1 MYIVDEAFRAFYL
14 IHRLP
19 RLKFH
24 NAHMQKNSLI
34 KLVVDPY
41 FYWPDVCFA
50 ILTTEPEKI
59 LLYEAV
65 MVVDPTL
72 KLPTRTTLSPK
83 GRYVLAWER
92 TPTRST
98 LIRAFEWVLSVTE
111 EGYAA
116 FSVN

>member
-1 MYIVDEAFRAFYL
+1 MYIVDEAFRAYFL

-24 NAHMQKNSLI
+24 NAHMQKNSLYE
-34 KLVVDPY
+34 LVVDPH
-41 FYWPDVCFA
+41 FYWPDVCYA
-50 ILTTEPEKI
+50 IMTVEPEKI

-72 KLPTRTTLSPK
+72 RLPTRTTLSPK

-92 TPTRST
+92 TPTRAT
-98 LIRAFEWVLSVTE
+98 IIRAFEWVLSVTE
-111 EGYAA
+111 EGYTA
-116 FSVN
+116 FSAN